1 METYA
6 FLPREAVTAFLMGC
20 PQCSTTNSATS
31 ATIENPSR
39 PVSITAVDQ
48 RCRSFACSTPVKRD
62 VSDTGG
68 TVPVDVGPDKENV
81 SEDDGRPATAAATVA
96 TKAKTGNKRK
106 RTMPLRRDVLRQPC
120 WIIAAAAAASSS
132 TSSAGSG
139 ILKNSSTSSCAPAI
153 LSSSSSSLSR
163 TTNYSGASRSSVSGW
178 WSTTKWAVCK
188 NSDVSGANASR
199 LSDSS
204 GCIAG
209 NAAQPLDLSSS
220 PVVGHS
226 SSPAED
232 FFYKRRRVRRR
243 RSVRPKQLRSRSRFG
258 LRNRHDDYDDTS
270 ANDDD
275 DDISIRSSQR
285 RLGVNGRVEIGGIE
299 ENGETT
305 DKRDSQVKGVRT
317 ADDNDDDDG
326 PRPAKIQRRLDEKMS
341 DNNNDDDYY
350 DKAAAVKEL
359 PHQTTDDA
367 VIVSIEQSMATESV
381 YEIFVNSDG
390 GDLSDESKEEIQ
402 VSFLKMY
409 MLRNNRG
416 RSEHLGPSSR
426 FFQPRST

>member
-20 PQCSTTNSATS
+20 PQCSTTNSASS
-31 ATIENPSR
+31 AAIENPLR
-39 PVSITAVDQ
+39 PIGTAVVDQ

-62 VSDTGG
+62 VPDTGG
-68 TVPVDVGPDKENV
+68 TVPADVEPDKENV
-81 SEDDGRPATAAATVA
+81 SEDDRRPTTAAATGV
-96 TKAKTGNKRK
+96 TKTKIGNKRK
-106 RTMPLRRDVLRQPC
+106 RTVPLKHDVLRQPC
-120 WIIAAAAAASSS
+120 RIIAAADAVAAA
-132 TSSAGSG
+132 TSSNTLNAGSG
-139 ILKNSSTSSCAPAI
+139 ILKNSSSSSCAPAI
-153 LSSSSSSLSR
+153 LSSSSSSSSR
-163 TTNYSGASRSSVSGW
+163 MTNYSGASRSSVGGW

-220 PVVGHS
+220 PAVGHS

-275 DDISIRSSQR
+275 DDDDISVRCGQR
-285 RLGVNGRVEIGGIE
+285 LFGVNGKVEIGGIE

-305 DKRDSQVKGVRT
+305 DKRDGQVKGVRT
-317 ADDNDDDDG
+317 ADDNDKEDG
-326 PRPAKIQRRLDEKMS
+326 PRPAKIQRRLDEKTS

-359 PHQTTDDA
+359 PHQTMDDA
-367 VIVSIEQSMATESV
+367 VIVSTEQSMETASV
-381 YEIFVNSDG
+381 CEIFINIDG
-390 GDLSDESKEEIQ
+390 EDLSNEWKEEIQ
-402 VSFLKMY
+402 VSFFEMY
-409 MLRNNRG
+409 TLRNNRG
-416 RSEHLGPSSR
+416 RSEHL
-426 FFQPRST
+426 